1 MERSRPALILRKSP
15 LVYVVA
21 QVRFSAVE
29 SIPKY
34 IPAIQDEFRKQF
46 PRFTKGEVRNV
57 RISPAAPPEIFA
69 VPRFEFQ
76 NKERTCGIVV
86 QPESVA
92 VHVSRYSSF
101 DFFCSS
107 LQYALDTV
115 HSVVTLGL
123 IDRIGLRY
131 VDVVRPSEGE
141 ELGQYLHPGLLGLND
156 ADVGVRRSIRMS
168 VFQGETEAGTLLF
181 RLAQRNDGGFLPP
194 DVEPSPLSHEQPDV
208 QPGEIVTLL
217 DFDHFREFTKEPLD
231 FSTDIVLRHLGRLHD
246 NTDLAFRAAVTEHA
260 LSAWGAEERHAISR
274 NH

>member
-1 MERSRPALILRKSP
+1 
-15 LVYVVA
+15 
-21 QVRFSAVE
+21 
-29 SIPKY
+29 
-34 IPAIQDEFRKQF
+34 
-46 PRFTKGEVRNV
+46 
-57 RISPAAPPEIFA
+57 
-69 VPRFEFQ
+69 
-76 NKERTCGIVV
+76 
-86 QPESVA
+86 

-260 LSAWGAEERHAISR
+260 LSAWGAEERDAISR

>member
-1 MERSRPALILRKSP
+1 

-46 PRFTKGEVRNV
+46 PRFTKGEMQNV
-57 RISPAAPPEIFA
+57 RISPTAPPEISV

-86 QPESVA
+86 QSDSVA

-101 DFFCSS
+101 DLFCSS
-107 LQYALDTV
+107 LQYVLDTV

-141 ELGQYLHPGLLGLND
+141 ELGQYLHRGLLGLND
-156 ADVGVRRSIRMS
+156 ADVGVRRSMRMS
-168 VFQGETEAGTLLF
+168 VYQGETEAGTLRF

-231 FSTDIVLRHLGRLHD
+231 FSTDVVLGYLWRLHD
-246 NTDLAFRAAVTEHA
+246 NADLAFRAAVTEHA
-260 LSAWGAEERHAISR
+260 LSAWGAEESDAISR